1 MSTSDATKIRTST
14 YYQTQKTFTHRHQGE
29 KEKEKEEESEEGGV
43 RGIGGRGGSI
53 QFVFCFGILLLC
65 WSGPHQDLSRALI
78 SSSKMKTCFPF
89 EWTDPGY

>member
-43 RGIGGRGGSI
+43 RGIGGGGGFHPICVLFWNSFTLLVWSPPGPVKSPHKFIKDENLFSI
-53 QFVFCFGILLLC
+53 
-65 WSGPHQDLSRALI
+65 
-78 SSSKMKTCFPF
+78 
-89 EWTDPGY
+89 